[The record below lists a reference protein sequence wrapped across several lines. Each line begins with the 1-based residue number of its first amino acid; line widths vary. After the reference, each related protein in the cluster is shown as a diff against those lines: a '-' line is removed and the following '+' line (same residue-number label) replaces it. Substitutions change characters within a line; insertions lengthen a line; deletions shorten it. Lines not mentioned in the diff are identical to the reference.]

1 MGNPRVQIMSRE
13 LVCSTQN
20 GQQRSTLFATIL
32 PRRKQP
38 VGGAMVISR
47 SCARVPHVRPIGVA
61 AGLGEIN
68 LVYYIL
74 GGPAVWGLASTLKY
88 AVCAFEDQ

>member
-1 MGNPRVQIMSRE
+1 
-13 LVCSTQN
+13 
-20 GQQRSTLFATIL
+20 
-32 PRRKQP
+32 
-38 VGGAMVISR
+38 MVISR
-47 SCARVPHVRPIGVA
+47 SCARVPHVRPIGGA

-88 AVCAFEDQ
+88 AVCAFEDQWD